1 MNLFHSAGQD
11 SLHSPNHSPIIYL
24 LLFAGAFCS
33 LVAFML
39 RYPARAGEL
48 TITGHASGQGV
59 QLSNYA
65 GGDAQRHS
73 NSERYRPE
81 CHRRGFPA

>member
-48 TITGHASGQGV
+48 IITGHASGQGV
-59 QLSNYA
+59 QLLNYA
-65 GGDAQRHS
+65 GEMLNFTLTQNATD
-73 NSERYRPE
+73 E
-81 CHRRGFPA
+81 CHRRGFLA